1 MQASAEWPGA
11 RQFTTLCS
19 VKIAGPSP
27 ARHDADRVPMTP
39 ARARVLESLQQSAD
53 PVTASDL
60 ARHLGQ
66 HANTVREH
74 LDALVERGL
83 AVRSS
88 GDSRGRGRPAWQYS
102 ASGQAREPD
111 ARVRDYAAL
120 ALVLAEHVS
129 QSSRHPEA
137 DARAAGTAWGRLLT
151 DGSDR
156 RSPGSARGRTVALL
170 GEMGFD
176 PLVRSRGDEVLLR
189 RCPLLDVARQQSRV
203 VCSAHLGMIAAAF
216 EAHGGDGDRVGLVPF
231 AEDGGCLATFAAA
244 GGSA

>member
-1 MQASAEWPGA
+1 
-11 RQFTTLCS
+11 
-19 VKIAGPSP
+19 
-27 ARHDADRVPMTP
+27 MTP
-39 ARARVLESLQQSAD
+39 ARARVLESLQQSVG
-53 PVTASDL
+53 PVTASGL

-83 AVRSS
+83 AERWS
-88 GDSRGRGRPAWQYS
+88 GDSRGRGRPAWRYS

-120 ALVLAEHVS
+120 ALVLAEHITR
-129 QSSRHPEA
+129 SSRHPEA
-137 DARAAGTAWGRLLT
+137 EARAAGTAWGRLLT

-156 RSPGSARGRTVALL
+156 RSPLSARRRTVALL
-170 GEMGFD
+170 AEMGFD
-176 PLVRSRGDEVLLR
+176 PLLRSRGDEVLLR
-189 RCPLLDVARQQSRV
+189 RCPLLDVARQQGRV

-231 AEDGGCLATFAAA
+231 AEDGGCLATFTAA

>member
-1 MQASAEWPGA
+1 M
-11 RQFTTLCS
+11 
-19 VKIAGPSP
+19 KIAGPAP
-27 ARHDADRVPMTP
+27 VRHDADRVPMTP
-39 ARARVLESLQQSAD
+39 ARARVLESLQQSVN

-74 LDALVERGL
+74 MDALVERGL

-88 GDSRGRGRPAWQYS
+88 GASGGRGRPAWRYS

-129 QSSRHPEA
+129 RSSHHPEA
-137 DARAAGTAWGRLLT
+137 DARAAGRAWGRLLT
-151 DGSDR
+151 EHSDR
-156 RSPGSARGRTVALL
+156 RSPRSARGRTVALL
-170 GEMGFD
+170 AGMGFD
-176 PLVRSRGDEVLLR
+176 PLERSRGEEVLLR
-189 RCPLLDVARQQSRV
+189 RCPLLDVAIQQSGV

-216 EAHGGDGDRVGLVPF
+216 EAHGGEGDRVGLVPF
-231 AEDGGCLATFAAA
+231 AEEGGCLATFAAS

>member
-1 MQASAEWPGA
+1 
-11 RQFTTLCS
+11 
-19 VKIAGPSP
+19 
-27 ARHDADRVPMTP
+27 MTP
-39 ARARVLESLQQSAD
+39 ARARVLEFLQQSVD

-88 GDSRGRGRPAWQYS
+88 GDSHGRGRPAWRFS
-102 ASGQAREPD
+102 ASGETREPD

-129 QSSRHPEA
+129 RSSRHPEA
-137 DARAAGTAWGRLLT
+137 DARAAGRAWGGLLT

-156 RSPGSARGRTVALL
+156 RSPRSARGRTVALL
-170 GEMGFD
+170 DEMGFD

-189 RCPLLDVARQQSRV
+189 RCPLLDVAIQQSQV

-216 EAHGGDGDRVGLVPF
+216 EAHGGDPDRVGLVPF
-231 AEDGGCLATFAAA
+231 AEAGGCLATFAAS